1 MRTEL
6 DVSQLNITQA
16 DEALAL
22 AAHSIHCEAQYAPWS
37 EATFLD
43 CTTAPYECW
52 VMLCDGQV
60 IGFVILLVVLDEVTL
75 MDIAISEELRGQG
88 AGKRMLDFVINRCK
102 QLNAS
107 SCFLEVRESNLA
119 AHTLYANSGFEL
131 LERRKGYYP
140 TKDGREDALMMSLP
154 ISADTHHA
162 GPV

>member
-6 DVSQLNITQA
+6 DLSQLKITQA

-52 VMLCDGQV
+52 VMACDGQV

-75 MDIAISEELRGQG
+75 MDIAISAELRGQG

-107 SCFLEVRESNLA
+107 SFFLEVRESNLA
-119 AHTLYANSGFEL
+119 AHTLYVNSGFEL

-140 TKDGREDALMMSLP
+140 TTDGREDALMMSLP
-154 ISADTHHA
+154 ISAESHHA
-162 GPV
+162 NPV

>member
-119 AHTLYANSGFEL
+119 AHTLYVNSGFEL

>member
-60 IGFVILLVVLDEVTL
+60 IGFAILLVVLDEVTL

-88 AGKRMLDFVINRCK
+88 AGKRMLDFVIYRCK

>member
-6 DVSQLNITQA
+6 DLSQLKITQA
-16 DEALAL
+16 DEALAVT
-22 AAHSIHCEAQYAPWS
+22 AHSIHCEAQYAPWS
-37 EATFLD
+37 QATFLD

-52 VMLCDGQV
+52 VMLSDGQV
-60 IGFVILLVVLDEVTL
+60 IGFAILLVVLDEVTL
-75 MDIAISEELRGQG
+75 MDIAISAELRGQG

-107 SCFLEVRESNLA
+107 NCFLEVRESNLA
-119 AHTLYANSGFEL
+119 AHTLYLNRGFEL

-154 ISADTHHA
+154 ISADSHHA
-162 GPV
+162 NPV

>member
-6 DVSQLNITQA
+6 DLSQLTITQA
-16 DEALAL
+16 DEALAI
-22 AAHSIHCEAQYAPWS
+22 AAHVIHCEAQYAPWS
-37 EATFLD
+37 QATFVD
-43 CTTAPYECW
+43 CITSPYECW
-52 VMLCDGQV
+52 VLLYNRQV
-60 IGFVILLVVLDEVTL
+60 IGFAILLVVLDEVTL

-107 SCFLEVRESNLA
+107 GCFLEVRESNLA
-119 AHTLYANSGFEL
+119 AYTLYLNNGFKL

-154 ISADTHHA
+154 LSAASHHA
-162 GPV
+162 NSV

>member
-1 MRTEL
+1 MRPEL

-60 IGFVILLVVLDEVTL
+60 IGFAILLVVLDEVTL

>member
-6 DVSQLNITQA
+6 DLSQLNITQA
-16 DEALAL
+16 DESLAV

-43 CTTAPYECW
+43 CTTSPYECW
-52 VMLCDGQV
+52 VMLNDGQV
-60 IGFVILLVVLDEVTL
+60 IGFAILLVVLDEVTL
-75 MDIAISEELRGQG
+75 MDIAISAELRGQG
-88 AGKRMLDFVINRCK
+88 AGERMLDFVINRCK

-107 SCFLEVRESNLA
+107 GCFLEVRESNVA
-119 AHTLYANSGFEL
+119 AHTLYSNSGFAL

-154 ISADTHHA
+154 ISADSHHA
-162 GPV
+162 NPV